1 MQLLILLIL
10 SRQKISTVELLF
22 DTIKRNI
29 YSLLKSVE
37 FENERIVLRYA
48 AQNALVRNLF
58 GEFFFLCETE
68 IRRFTFHRNSFFKSR
83 TRT

>member
-10 SRQKISTVELLF
+10 SRQKISTVELHF

-48 AQNALVRNLF
+48 AQNALIRNLF
-58 GEFFFLCETE
+58 RKYFFLRE
-68 IRRFTFHRNSFFKSR
+68 IDVRRSTFHTNPFFKSR
-83 TRT
+83 SRP